1 MELEVTKEIEDWLVP
16 LVLEVRWV
24 GPEKTEQKEL
34 LVPEESQA
42 VRVCQEGQEA
52 REQKVFK
59 DGMAI
64 KVSLVYQAVQVRSI
78 VVLSDFKLFMFRIK
92 FENQTI

>member
-1 MELEVTKEIEDWLVP
+1 MELEVTKEIEDWLDP

-24 GPEKTEQKEL
+24 GLEKTEQKEL

-52 REQKVFK
+52 LEQKVFK
-59 DGMAI
+59 DGMAT
-64 KVSLVYQAVQVRSI
+64 KVSLVYQVAQVSPM
-78 VVLSDFKLFMFRIK
+78 VALSDFEWFML
-92 FENQTI
+92 

>member
-1 MELEVTKEIEDWLVP
+1 MELEVTKEIEDWLAP

-34 LVPEESQA
+34 LVPEENQA

-59 DGMAI
+59 DGMVT
-64 KVSLVYQAVQVRSI
+64 KVSLVYQAVQVRLI
-78 VVLSDFKLFMFRIK
+78 VDCCIIGFQI
-92 FENQTI
+92 

>member
-16 LVLEVRWV
+16 LALVVKWV
-24 GPEKTEQKEL
+24 GPEKTEQKAL

-42 VRVCQEGQEA
+42 VRVCQEDQEA

-59 DGMAI
+59 EGMATR
-64 KVSLVYQAVQVRSI
+64 VSLVYQVVQVRLI
-78 VVLSDFKLFMFRIK
+78 VVLSTKHYGFLI
-92 FENQTI
+92 